1 MPELRSLPSQSLPAR
16 LLPWITWALTFH
28 ILAIALLFGLV
39 KLPQSL
45 VRGIAAWKEIT
56 GVLLFVA
63 VTIRMVTGHGP
74 RVRIAAADLFA
85 GGWVAMTLI
94 LFLTQNVVLRD
105 DVPLTASLFGLRDAA
120 FFLIFYF
127 VGRTTPEIA
136 NNEGFA
142 RRAFTVL
149 LVTCIIAVAEQLF
162 VTPQM
167 LVLLG
172 VASYVQDFL
181 GGAVFTQGNVY
192 GLPDNYWSLMG
203 GHLVRRSGSVF
214 LSSQGFALIFVIFL
228 PAATL
233 WLLDERRRKRAYLYA
248 AYAVIWAGLAAT
260 FTRAAIAIGVAQ
272 VLTILAARRHLTGA
286 ALLVTIGATLFFV
299 ALAVVPGLAT
309 FALETVTWQTGS
321 SQSHV
326 KDWTAGITA
335 FLEQPWGY
343 GLGTTD
349 QSAVRGGLVPITAD
363 NLYLKYAVELGVP
376 GLIALLGTLGCF
388 IGSGYRLVRHG
399 ANEYQRTFGMIVTL
413 ATLGIAIYGMTS
425 VMFGD
430 PIVAYLLFWIGGT
443 SVTASQRAATVRVP
457 ELAYA

>member
-1 MPELRSLPSQSLPAR
+1 MATGRGCH
-16 LLPWITWALTFH
+16 LT
-28 ILAIALLFGLV
+28 
-39 KLPQSL
+39 
-45 VRGIAAWKEIT
+45 
-56 GVLLFVA
+56 
-63 VTIRMVTGHGP
+63 
-74 RVRIAAADLFA
+74 IAAADLFA

-94 LFLTQNVVLRD
+94 LFVTQNVVLRD

-120 FFLIFYF
+120 FFVIFYF

-136 NNEGFA
+136 DNSAFA
-142 RRAFTVL
+142 KRAFAVL
-149 LVTCIIAVAEQLF
+149 LVTCTVAIAEQLF

-167 LVLLG
+167 LVLMG

-181 GGAVFTQGNVY
+181 GGAVFTQGNIY

-233 WLLDERRRKRAYLYA
+233 WALDSKRTQKFYLYLA
-248 AYAVIWAGLAAT
+248 SAIIWAGLAVT

-272 VLTILAARRHLTGA
+272 VLTILAVRRRFTGV
-286 ALLVTIGATLFFV
+286 ALLATAFVVLFLV

-335 FLEQPWGY
+335 FFQQPWGY

-349 QSAVRGGLVPITAD
+349 QSAVRGGLEPITSD
-363 NLYLKYAVELGVP
+363 NLYLKYAVELGLP
-376 GLIALLGTLGCF
+376 GLIALVGTLGCF
-388 IGSGYRLVRHG
+388 ITSGYRLFRSG
-399 ANEYQRTFGMIVTL
+399 TNEHQRAFGMIVTL
-413 ATLGIAIYGMTS
+413 ATLGIALYGVTS

-430 PIVAYLLFWIGGT
+430 PLVSYLLFWIGGA
-443 SVTASQRAATVRVP
+443 SVTVAQRTRTLSMSH
-457 ELAYA
+457 LAYA